1 MVASRWVGLLESL
14 RGLQSAG
21 FAGSWRIDS
30 LMNRWIEQ
38 HREQGEAHAAFVRRV
53 LELEMKR
60 GREEELVSMSNRAAK
75 DLTDEDLGER
85 RLAARA
91 FADRD

>member
-1 MVASRWVGLLESL
+1 MATKTHQLFL
-14 RGLQSAG
+14 
-21 FAGSWRIDS
+21 RIDS

-38 HREQGEAHAAFVRRV
+38 HRGQGEAREAFVRRV

-60 GREEELVSMSNRAAK
+60 GREEELVSMFNQAAR
-75 DLTDEDLGER
+75 DLTDEDLGDR
-85 RLAARA
+85 QLVARA